1 MRALTNALCDNCI
14 TKINDNNRV
23 EFDKNEFIL
32 KANILSK
39 YLENSYDKEL
49 ECLNTVYELIEKLG
63 NPLGNKINLTYV

>member
-14 TKINDNNRV
+14 TNINDNNRV

-63 NPLGNKINLTYV
+63 NPLGNKIN